1 MGAWGDNSFLY
12 VIHSIVFVQEMYEIA
27 KKLCSFCE
35 GLVHDEHLQHQGWAA
50 IMANLEDCTYSYQ
63 KLLFKFENAYS
74 SYLQSIEDI
83 KLKLT
88 Q

>member
-1 MGAWGDNSFLY
+1 MSQVL
-12 VIHSIVFVQEMYEIA
+12 VFFCFQEMYEVA

-63 KLLFKFENAYS
+63 KLLFKFENVYS
-74 SYLQSIEDI
+74 SYLQSIDDI